1 MDITLTEEEFLDI
14 YATFRVHYEE
24 GLGVDTDDA
33 ETIRNLMI
41 LENRAWDTVQ
51 AVHKRHYSDSHCSNC

>member
-1 MDITLTEEEFLDI
+1 MDITMTEEEFLDI

-24 GLGVDTDDA
+24 GLSVDTDDG

-41 LENRAWDTVQ
+41 LENRAWDTVK
-51 AVHKRHYSDSHCSNC
+51 AVHERHYSDSHSSNC

>member
-1 MDITLTEEEFLDI
+1 MDIILTEEEFLDI

-41 LENRAWDTVQ
+41 LENRAWDVVQ
-51 AVHKRHYSDSHCSNC
+51 AVRKRHYSESHCSN